1 MSGKN
6 PRFRTVV
13 AGFVV
18 LLVLAG
24 GAQGAVLQ
32 RASPVT
38 VDLLDRILPASL
50 RAWLAPVESAG
61 RAPGRAMPVKC
72 GITID
77 PNGGPCPH
85 PAGTAPWTHRR
96 VLPLKCGG
104 TIEPNGS
111 PCPHAACTGC
121 G

>member
-18 LLVLAG
+18 LLVLAV

-32 RASPVT
+32 RQSLVT
-38 VDLLDRILPASL
+38 VDLLDRILPTSL

-61 RAPGRAMPVKC
+61 RALPVKC

-85 PAGTAPWTHRR
+85 PAGTTHRTR
-96 VLPLKCGG
+96 RPTLPLKCGG
-104 TIEPNGS
+104 TIDPNGG
-111 PCPHAACTGC
+111 PCPPHGSCAGC